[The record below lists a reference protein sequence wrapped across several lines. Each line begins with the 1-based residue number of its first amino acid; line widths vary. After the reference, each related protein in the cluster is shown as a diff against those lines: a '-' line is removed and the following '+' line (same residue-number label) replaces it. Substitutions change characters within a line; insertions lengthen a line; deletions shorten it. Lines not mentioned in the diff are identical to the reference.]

1 MLTVLIREAP
11 ILLYLQQLHRR
22 SPQAIPYTCLG
33 LQRCIGVP
41 ISCHSPETRWRL
53 LVVTLSW

>member
-22 SPQAIPYTCLG
+22 SPQAIPYICLG
-33 LQRCIGVP
+33 LQRYLVF
-41 ISCHSPETRWRL
+41 RL
-53 LVVTLSW
+53 VAIPLKRVGA